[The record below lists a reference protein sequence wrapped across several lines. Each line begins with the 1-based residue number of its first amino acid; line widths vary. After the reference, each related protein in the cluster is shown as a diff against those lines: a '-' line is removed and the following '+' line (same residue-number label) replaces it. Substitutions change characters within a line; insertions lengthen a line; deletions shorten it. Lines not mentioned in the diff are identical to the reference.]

1 MTIHDKGGS
10 VVLLYING
18 QSREIP
24 SEVDTV
30 QRLLDHLNIGKK
42 ILIVQH
48 NEEIL
53 KRENYASA
61 PLREGDRI
69 EIVHFVGGG

>member
-1 MTIHDKGGS
+1 M
-10 VVLLYING
+10 LLYING

>member
-1 MTIHDKGGS
+1 
-10 VVLLYING
+10 VLLYING